1 MFHFSRKAKIFIGF
15 LIIVVGGYFA
25 SSLLW
30 GSSAV
35 PADFE
40 DARLQGALIA
50 ENIIRL
56 SSESANDLAR
66 VNKLEGER
74 KFSEA
79 LDITSRMLTQS
90 QEIRAQAV
98 DLSKEIERMT
108 LALPSIRPVGAQQAA
123 LSAITD
129 RLALISRLIN
139 YSAGLEQLLGALRG
153 RFMGYPGNHQVQNII
168 EQINN
173 EVTAINHFNS
183 EAVKEMEKFDSL
195 IAR

>member
-25 SSLLW
+25 SGLLG

-35 PADFE
+35 PADFK

-56 SSESANDLAR
+56 SSDSANDLAR
-66 VNKLEGER
+66 VNKLDGER

-108 LALPSIRPVGAQQAA
+108 LALPSIRPASAQQAA

-139 YSAGLEQLLGALRG
+139 YSAGLERLLGALRS
-153 RFMGYPGNHQVQNII
+153 RFMGYPGDHQVQNII

-173 EVTAINHFNS
+173 EVTAINHFNG
-183 EAVKEMEKFDSL
+183 EAVKKMEKFDRL
-195 IAR
+195 IGQ